1 MGACCLDNS
10 GDQQHNQGRL
20 KENDVV
26 SRSLQSICA
35 DPRARSRRRKGDPM
49 TTAKGSILAIC
60 SLLVALSWSGSIQAQ
75 LIKINVGYSAI
86 SGDALPAWVAKDAG
100 LFEKNGLDVQLVFFT
115 GGTTAVMA
123 LVSADTPIAQLAG
136 PAVVNSVMAGSDAT
150 LLVGGV
156 TSLNYYLLSRAD
168 IKTPEQLKGGTV
180 AISRFGSASDF
191 IARYA
196 LSKIGLNPGKDVTLV
211 QIGSTTARVD
221 ATLTGRVQATVVNPP
236 ASIIAQK
243 RGMNILADLPKLGL
257 VYQHTAVATTKK
269 YIREHSDVVR
279 RYVKSQVDAVH
290 RIYTD
295 KEASIR
301 ALARYIGRNVEREVL
316 EKTSENLL
324 NESVL
329 PRKQYPSVEGLKT
342 ILASEPKGK
351 SFKPEDFFDASFV
364 KELDQNGYIEGLYKK
379 R

>member
-1 MGACCLDNS
+1 MELPDREKEHSMG
-10 GDQQHNQGRL
+10 
-20 KENDVV
+20 
-26 SRSLQSICA
+26 I
-35 DPRARSRRRKGDPM
+35 RK
-49 TTAKGSILAIC
+49 TSALILSILLTVIYWNG
-60 SLLVALSWSGSIQAQ
+60 LSSAQ
-75 LIKINVGYSAI
+75 MIRMNVGYSAI

-100 LFEKNGLDVQLVFFT
+100 IFEKNGLDVQLVFFT

-136 PAVVNSVMAGSDAT
+136 PAVVNSVIAGSDAT
-150 LLVGGV
+150 LIVGGV
-156 TSLNYYLLSRAD
+156 TSLNYYLLARSD

-236 ASIIAQK
+236 ASIIAQN
-243 RGMNILADLPKLGL
+243 RGMNVLADLPKLGL
-257 VYQHTAVATTKK
+257 VYQHTAAATTKK
-269 YIREHSDVVR
+269 YIREHRDIVM
-279 RYVKSQVDAVH
+279 RYVKSQLEAVH
-290 RIYTD
+290 LIYTNKD
-295 KEASIR
+295 ASIR
-301 ALARYIGRNVEREVL
+301 ALARFIGRNLDREVL
-316 EKTSENLL
+316 EKTWENLRS
-324 NESVL
+324 ESVL

-342 ILASEPKGK
+342 ILAAEPKSK

-364 KELDQNGYIEGLYKK
+364 KELDQSGFTDALYKK